1 MFATLNLERD
11 PLKLSDMVR
20 GMASWVQ
27 DAGGF
32 SLLLLVI
39 LMIWARARWPG
50 GLSVWLWGAPNP
62 ERPRRWAP
70 ALFLLCL
77 RGAALG
83 YGAAAVLNGPKLLK
97 WLSRAGGED
106 AQLSDTARALARYG
120 GWALTFGAACALLAV
135 CLPFFVNLLALRW
148 RRIWGVARLSFKEAI
163 RGKVLYVCSAM
174 VLVLLFLNWF
184 VPSKRETQLQNYV
197 TIVYAALTPLMLV
210 SAGLIAAFGIPTD
223 IRQQTIHTVVT
234 KPVERFELVLGRFLG
249 YTLLMSAVLLVLT
262 TLCLGYV
269 LRGINPDAA
278 AESLKARVPLY
289 GELHFQKI
297 SNAYTNREDIEQVKH
312 DDRELNVGREW
323 NYHRYIPGVNPDK
336 ETGAILQAVW
346 YFDDLPRVLT
356 KRSRVRCEY
365 KFDIYRQTKGK
376 ENEEVRCSFFYHTR
390 YFDPASNHR
399 TDYDEARK
407 TLLALKR
414 PRDERERVAQENTVR
429 KLLPGFSDEVV
440 RRLSAGPARPD
451 ELNDL
456 LAEQFGYHEVRAA
469 KVADYHTFHVDLPAG
484 LFRNALRGPPGGAT
498 ARAGAPLLT
507 ARVRCETPSQFLG
520 MARYDVYFREDDPG
534 KNDSDR
540 LAFALN
546 FYKGALGLWMLMC
559 LIIGLCVCLSTELS
573 GIIVFLCVMFL
584 YLGGLARGF
593 IQELAEGKNVGGG
606 PVEASYRLFSR
617 QALAAP
623 LEDTTLSK
631 IATGSDDVFRWF
643 VRRFLNVLP
652 DVDRFSFTDLVANG
666 FSVGLIGQDLLPT
679 LLLLLGYMLPWV
691 LLAFYLI
698 KSREIAGAT

>member
-11 PLKLSDMVR
+11 PLKLSDTLR
-20 GMASWVQ
+20 GLAGWVQ

-62 ERPRRWAP
+62 ERPRRWVP
-70 ALFLLCL
+70 DLFRWCL

-83 YGAAAVLNGPKLLK
+83 YGAAALLSGPKLRRMFAAGQE
-97 WLSRAGGED
+97 RAELTG
-106 AQLSDTARALARYG
+106 TAATLARYG

-184 VPSKRETQLQNYV
+184 VPSKRETQLQTYV

-210 SAGLIAAFGIPTD
+210 SAGLIASFGIPTD

-269 LRGINPDAA
+269 LRIGVGINPEAK

-297 SNAYTNREDIEQVKH
+297 SNAYTNREGIEEVKR

-323 NYHRYIPGVNPDK
+323 DYHRYIPGVNPDK

-346 YFDDLPRVLT
+346 YYDDLPRVLT
-356 KRSRVRCEY
+356 RRSRVRCEY

-390 YFDPASNHR
+390 NFDPASNNR
-399 TDYDEARK
+399 TEYDEARK
-407 TLLALKR
+407 TLLALRR
-414 PRDERERVAQENTVR
+414 PDTESERRKQENIVR

-440 RRLSAGPARPD
+440 SRLSAGKMRPD
-451 ELNDL
+451 EINDL
-456 LAEQFGYHEVRAA
+456 LAEQFGYHEVRSA
-469 KVADYHTFHVDLPAG
+469 KVVDYHTFHVDLPAG
-484 LFRNALRGPPGGAT
+484 LFRNALRGPPGGGAT
-498 ARAGAPLLT
+498 AREGEPLLT
-507 ARVRCETPSQFLG
+507 VRVRCESPSQFLG
-520 MARYDVYFREDDPG
+520 MARYDVYFR
-534 KNDSDR
+534 
-540 LAFALN
+540 
-546 FYKGALGLWMLMC
+546 
-559 LIIGLCVCLSTELS
+559 
-573 GIIVFLCVMFL
+573 
-584 YLGGLARGF
+584 
-593 IQELAEGKNVGGG
+593 
-606 PVEASYRLFSR
+606 
-617 QALAAP
+617 
-623 LEDTTLSK
+623 
-631 IATGSDDVFRWF
+631 
-643 VRRFLNVLP
+643 
-652 DVDRFSFTDLVANG
+652 
-666 FSVGLIGQDLLPT
+666 
-679 LLLLLGYMLPWV
+679 
-691 LLAFYLI
+691 
-698 KSREIAGAT
+698 